1 MATIYSFAANQGLK
15 MEHTVLRWG
24 VVIRSFKRITVT
36 NLKYRQVVL
45 TDLRGRSSAVMF
57 ASVVNP

>member
-24 VVIRSFKRITVT
+24 VVIRSCKRITVT